1 MLSDFLRLIRGFVL
15 FIGPSAAGKTS
26 ILKRLVTGK
35 FHDQEPTLGF
45 SQENIAKVRIIE
57 IGGQENLR
65 EHWKTALYQK
75 PVMVFFI
82 IDITKE
88 DDYTEYLEFVK
99 ESNELHPHLSGNIML
114 ITNKIDL
121 MDSIPNYLNTDN
133 FYIRSSAKT
142 GEGMLDVLEILANLE
157 GQSIPAEQN
166 ESVKHVNKEQDN
178 NQTDDQK
185 AESLIDEFQGKF

>member
-1 MLSDFLRLIRGFVL
+1 L

-26 ILKRLVTGK
+26 ILRRLATGK
-35 FHDQEPTLGF
+35 FYDQEPTLNYY
-45 SQENIAKVRIIE
+45 QENIAKVRVIE
-57 IGGQENLR
+57 IGGQESLR
-65 EHWKTALYQK
+65 EHWKTALNQK
-75 PVMVFFI
+75 PVKVFFV

-88 DDYTEYLEFVK
+88 DDYKEYLEFVK
-99 ESNELHPHLSGNIML
+99 DNTEFHPDLPEEIML

-121 MDSIPNYLNTDN
+121 IDSIPNYLNTDK

-142 GEGMLDVLEILANLE
+142 GEGMLDILEILANLE

-166 ESVKHVNKEQDN
+166 ESAKAVKKEQNN